1 MEFTFPTIQYERPD
15 LQKFADKAM
24 ELKNAVEQAASYEEA
39 KEALKQ
45 YEKVQDH
52 VQTMCTVVYIRH
64 TVDTRDDFY
73 EKENQYINQTMPT
86 ITPALLAFEKA
97 LQNSKFRKEFEA
109 EYGKQMFV
117 SMELQEKSFC
127 EANIPLMQREAELTD
142 EYQKI
147 MAGAQIEFE
156 GERETFTVCRNF
168 SRQKTVRY
176 ARMHG
181 RLTLIF
187 TMETK
192 SA

>member
-24 ELKNAVEQAASYEEA
+24 ELKMQWNRLSYEEA